1 MMKTDPIVEEVR
13 SARRQ
18 VENEAE
24 KAGLTLGAFLR
35 RNQTAVSGR
44 LVRRN
49 PVYVQQ
55 RKTA

>member
-1 MMKTDPIVEEVR
+1 MTTDPIVEDVR

-18 VENEAE
+18 VEQEAAN
-24 KAGLTLGAFLR
+24 AGLTLGAFLR
-35 RNQTAVSGR
+35 KNQKSATGR

>member
-1 MMKTDPIVEEVR
+1 MTTDPIVEDVR

-18 VENEAE
+18 VEQEAAN
-24 KAGLTLGAFLR
+24 AGLTLGDFLR
-35 RNQTAVSGR
+35 QSQKSAVGR